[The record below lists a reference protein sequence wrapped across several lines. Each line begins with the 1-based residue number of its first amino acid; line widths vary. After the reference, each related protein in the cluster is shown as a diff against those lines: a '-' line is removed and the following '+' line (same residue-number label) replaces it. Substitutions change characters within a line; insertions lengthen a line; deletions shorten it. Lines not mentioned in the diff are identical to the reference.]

1 MSNNLNP
8 ARTFTD
14 AETFLT
20 EAELAALLKVS
31 PRTLQRWRVE
41 GNGPKFRRHGRRV
54 RYSRSDVIAWSD
66 ATTAL
71 STSQVNAPRGA
82 E

>member
-1 MSNNLNP
+1 MSINQSP
-8 ARTFTD
+8 AKSFTD

-41 GNGPKFRRHGRRV
+41 GTGPKFRRHGRRV
-54 RYSRSDVIAWSD
+54 RYSRADVLAWSD
-66 ATTAL
+66 TTAAL
-71 STSQVNAPRGA
+71 STSQASA
-82 E
+82 